1 MNNDQR
7 LVKNIIITI
16 VALFFVQCITL
27 LFLVWIYAIA
37 WTPLLWLLPILI
49 VLHVLIVIIL
59 CSLRDSFYIIE
70 SQRRLDHIN
79 LTNWLSVF
87 RISSTPTIVF
97 LLANI
102 QRYDLLTPSLIL
114 LFLIFLTDF
123 VDGKLARRLHQNT
136 QIGQYI
142 DSWSDYIIL
151 LTVTF
156 MFFYYRFISVWFFAL
171 VLLRLFIPIVGIA
184 ILFFGT
190 GYTQYHS
197 TRMGKQSIFA
207 IMSLF
212 TLSLGQLLWRNTPYS
227 GLILPLLEI
236 IAALGF
242 VLPAVVE
249 RTLLLIK
256 LYRKRSLH

>member
-1 MNNDQR
+1 MDNDRR

-16 VALFFVQCITL
+16 AALFLVQCITL
-27 LFLVWIYAIA
+27 LVLVQIYAIA
-37 WTPLLWLLPILI
+37 WTPVLWILPILI
-49 VLHVLIVIIL
+49 MLHVLIVIIL
-59 CSLRDSFYIIE
+59 CLMRNDFYIIE
-70 SQRRLDHIN
+70 SRTQLDHIN

-87 RISSTPTIVF
+87 RISATPIIIF

-151 LTVTF
+151 LTVTA

-171 VLLRLFIPIVGIA
+171 ALLRLFIPVIGIA

-197 TRMGKQSIFA
+197 SRMGKQSIFA
-207 IMSLF
+207 IMTLF
-212 TLSLGQLLWRNTPYS
+212 TLSLGQLVWNNILYS
-227 GLILPLLEI
+227 RLILPLLEI

-242 VLPAVVE
+242 VLPAVIE
-249 RTLLLIK
+249 RTMLLVK
-256 LYRKRSLH
+256 LYRKRSQH